1 MDFQYS
7 AIWRRAAAALIDGII
22 LFVLTGF
29 LGRIYLFPLSLIL
42 HMIYKPIFE
51 SSRVRATPGKYLAE
65 ISVCKSN
72 GDQLDLKSAYIRYA
86 SSWLSGAIIG
96 LGYVF
101 AFFNPRKQ
109 TLHDMFADTIVVD
122 RVYENNGLWNEYV
135 EQFKKLVEAIKG
147 AKNRF

>member
-7 AIWRRAAAALIDGII
+7 AIWRRGAAALIDGII
-22 LFVLTGF
+22 LFVLTGL
-29 LGRIYLFPLSLIL
+29 LGRLYLFPLSFVL

-86 SSWLSGAIIG
+86 SSWLSGAILFIG
-96 LGYVF
+96 YIF
-101 AFFNPRKQ
+101 AFFNPKRQ

-122 RVYENNGLWNEYV
+122 RVYENNGLWKEYV
-135 EQFKKLVEAIKG
+135 EQLKILWEFVKG
-147 AKNRF
+147 FKNRV

>member
-22 LFVLTGF
+22 LLVLSGL
-29 LGRIYLFPLSLIL
+29 LGRLYLFPLSFVL
-42 HMIYKPIFE
+42 HLIYKPIFE

-86 SSWLSGAIIG
+86 SSWLSGAILF

-101 AFFNPRKQ
+101 AFFNPKKQ
-109 TLHDMFADTIVVD
+109 TLHDKFADTIVVD
-122 RVYENNGLWNEYV
+122 RVYENGGLWDEYV
-135 EQFKKLVEAIKG
+135 LQLKVLIEVIKG
-147 AKNRF
+147 AKDRF